1 MYIIREEYL
10 KKLFELKD
18 SDLIKVV
25 TGVRRCGKSTL
36 FVQFQD
42 CLIKRGILKEQ
53 IIYINFEDYDN
64 EKYLEPKALY
74 EYIKSLIKPGRK
86 NYIFLDEIQNVKD
99 FQKVVDSLYIK
110 KEVDL
115 YITGSNAY
123 FLSSDLATLLSGRYI
138 EIKMLPLSFKEYV
151 LNSGSKDN
159 LETKYRDYI
168 LNGSF
173 PYTLELKNN
182 ERVVKDYL
190 EGLLNTIVIKDIIQR
205 NNFNDVIL
213 FQSVLKYLFDNIG
226 NLVSSKKIADS
237 LTSNGRKVDSKT
249 IERYLNALI
258 ESFVIYRAS
267 RFNIK
272 GKEYLKSLEK
282 YYVVD
287 IGLRHALLGQSNIDV
302 GHMLENIV
310 YLELI
315 RRGYDV
321 YVGKYNDLEID
332 FVAKDDK
339 NISYF
344 QAAATVRDEN
354 VLKREL
360 TPLRSIKDQYPKYLL
375 TLDNDPDT
383 DFNGI
388 QKLNVLEWLIN

>member
-36 FVQFQD
+36 LVQFQD
-42 CLIKRGILKEQ
+42 YLIKRGILKEQ

-64 EKYLEPKALY
+64 EKYLEPKVLY

-182 ERVVKDYL
+182 ERVLKDYL

-237 LTSNGRKVDSKT
+237 LTANGRKVDSKT

-258 ESFVIYRAS
+258 ESFVIYCAS

-315 RRGYDV
+315 RRGYEV

-344 QAAATVRDEN
+344 QVAATVRDEN

-388 QKLNVLEWLIN
+388 QKLNALEWLIT

>member
-190 EGLLNTIVIKDIIQR
+190 EGLLNTIVIKDVIQR

-315 RRGYDV
+315 RRGYEV

-344 QAAATVRDEN
+344 QVAATVRDEN

-388 QKLNVLEWLIN
+388 QKLNGLEWLIT

>member
-1 MYIIREEYL
+1 
-10 KKLFELKD
+10 
-18 SDLIKVV
+18 
-25 TGVRRCGKSTL
+25 
-36 FVQFQD
+36 
-42 CLIKRGILKEQ
+42 
-53 IIYINFEDYDN
+53 
-64 EKYLEPKALY
+64 
-74 EYIKSLIKPGRK
+74 
-86 NYIFLDEIQNVKD
+86 
-99 FQKVVDSLYIK
+99 
-110 KEVDL
+110 
-115 YITGSNAY
+115 
-123 FLSSDLATLLSGRYI
+123 
-138 EIKMLPLSFKEYV
+138 MLPLSFKEYV

-272 GKEYLKSLEK
+272 G
-282 YYVVD
+282 
-287 IGLRHALLGQSNIDV
+287 
-302 GHMLENIV
+302 
-310 YLELI
+310 
-315 RRGYDV
+315 
-321 YVGKYNDLEID
+321 
-332 FVAKDDK
+332 
-339 NISYF
+339 
-344 QAAATVRDEN
+344 
-354 VLKREL
+354 
-360 TPLRSIKDQYPKYLL
+360 
-375 TLDNDPDT
+375 
-383 DFNGI
+383 
-388 QKLNVLEWLIN
+388 

>member
-1 MYIIREEYL
+1 M
-10 KKLFELKD
+10 
-18 SDLIKVV
+18 
-25 TGVRRCGKSTL
+25 
-36 FVQFQD
+36 
-42 CLIKRGILKEQ
+42 
-53 IIYINFEDYDN
+53 
-64 EKYLEPKALY
+64 
-74 EYIKSLIKPGRK
+74 
-86 NYIFLDEIQNVKD
+86 
-99 FQKVVDSLYIK
+99 
-110 KEVDL
+110 
-115 YITGSNAY
+115 
-123 FLSSDLATLLSGRYI
+123 
-138 EIKMLPLSFKEYV
+138 
-151 LNSGSKDN
+151 
-159 LETKYRDYI
+159 
-168 LNGSF
+168 
-173 PYTLELKNN
+173 
-182 ERVVKDYL
+182 
-190 EGLLNTIVIKDIIQR
+190 
-205 NNFNDVIL
+205 
-213 FQSVLKYLFDNIG
+213 KYLFDNIG

-272 GKEYLKSLEK
+272 GKEYLKSLQK

-344 QAAATVRDEN
+344 QVAATVRDEN

-360 TPLRSIKDQYPKYLL
+360 TPLRSIKDQYPKCLL

>member
-1 MYIIREEYL
+1 M
-10 KKLFELKD
+10 
-18 SDLIKVV
+18 
-25 TGVRRCGKSTL
+25 
-36 FVQFQD
+36 QFQD
-42 CLIKRGILKEQ
+42 YLIKRGILKEQ

-282 YYVVD
+282 YYAVD

-344 QAAATVRDEN
+344 QVAATVRDEN

>member
-36 FVQFQD
+36 LVQFQD
-42 CLIKRGILKEQ
+42 YLIKRGILKEQ

-190 EGLLNTIVIKDIIQR
+190 EGLLNTIVIKDVIQR

-344 QAAATVRDEN
+344 QVAATVRDEN
-354 VLKREL
+354 ALKREL

>member
-36 FVQFQD
+36 FEQFQD
-42 CLIKRGILKEQ
+42 YLIKRGILKEQ

-74 EYIKSLIKPGRK
+74 EHIKSLIKPGRK
-86 NYIFLDEIQNVKD
+86 NYIFLDEVQNVKD

-344 QAAATVRDEN
+344 QVAATVRDEN

-360 TPLRSIKDQYPKYLL
+360 TPLRSIKDQYSKYLL

-383 DFNGI
+383 DFDGI